1 MRFIFG
7 FLFGIGLL
15 AKTNAVVN
23 TIGGTQRILATRE
36 RILDDGENVDLS
48 GSQNLN
54 TNFGRRRRGNSQGR
68 GRRRNG

>member
-15 AKTNAVVN
+15 AKTHAVVN

-36 RILDDGENVDLS
+36 RILDDGENNLS

-54 TNFGRRRRGNSQGR
+54 TNSGRRRRGNSQGR